1 MPRARPAP
9 AVRPVSMVAEGV
21 AKGTAADT
29 DCAVD
34 DVDCSIEDLLER
46 NRQYRQA
53 PFKKLM
59 AATRAE
65 IAVRIE
71 RAAREL
77 NMQTAAIYGIEDA
90 KSQHRWGADQSFL
103 LEKADPNQPAVAAYL
118 DIEQIVKVAKEN
130 GVDAIHPGYGF
141 LSENPDFAKACER
154 EGIKFV
160 GPTVDNLITFADKT
174 SARIA
179 AIEANVPVVPGTDE
193 SLTDFAD
200 VKAFVDTNG
209 LPIIIK
215 AAMGGGGKG
224 MRVVRE
230 MSDLQPFFESAQ
242 SEAKARPPPPPPPPV
257 PPTAGWLS
265 PRRPP
270 PPDAHSPHSSLP
282 PPSSGRLRRRLR
294 LPRVVRRGPAPHRG
308 ADHRRRQGR
317 RRPPVG
323 ARLLGAAPP
332 PEGGRDRAGVEPAGV
347 APRGAPAGLAPPD
360 EERERPERGHRRVPR
375 RQEGAPL
382 LHRGQPA
389 HPGRAHGD
397 GGGDGDRP
405 RPGAD
410 DDRWRRRA
418 DIGLVQVSPPPAS
431 PSSRTPPPPLPA
443 PERAPLTAPPSPS
456 LVQERISA
464 RGVASSAVSDRGRRA
479 RLRPGHGHRHR
490 VPPLVGLRHAL
501 RRHRLLGLVVS
512 PYYDSL
518 LVKYA
523 RGASWEETVRCAAPS
538 RRRASA
544 A

>member
-1 MPRARPAP
+1 M
-9 AVRPVSMVAEGV
+9 

-59 AATRAE
+59 AANRAE

-141 LSENPDFAKACER
+141 LSENPDFAQACER

-179 AIEANVPVVPGTDE
+179 AIEANVPVVTGTDE

-224 MRVVRE
+224 CASCARCPTSSR
-230 MSDLQPFFESAQ
+230 SSNRRSRRPRR
-242 SEAKARPPPPPPPPV
+242 ARPPAASPAPRRRAAPPPACPPRPLGLH
-257 PPTAGWLS
+257 PHLFLPLS
-265 PRRPP
+265 RPP
-270 PPDAHSPHSSLP
+270 SATAPSSSSL
-282 PPSSGRLRRRLR
+282 
-294 LPRVVRRGPAPHRG
+294 RRGPAPHRG

-332 PEGGRDRAGVEPAGV
+332 PKVVEI
-347 APRGAPAGLAPPD
+347 APAWNL
-360 EERERPERGHRRVPR
+360 
-375 RQEGAPL
+375 
-382 LHRGQPA
+382 
-389 HPGRAHGD
+389 
-397 GGGDGDRP
+397 
-405 RPGAD
+405 
-410 DDRWRRRA
+410 
-418 DIGLVQVSPPPAS
+418 PAS
-431 PSSRTPPPPLPA
+431 LREA
-443 PERAPLTAPPSPS
+443 P
-456 LVQERISA
+456 QQ
-464 RGVASSAVSDRGRRA
+464 
-479 RLRPGHGHRHR
+479 
-490 VPPLVGLRHAL
+490 
-501 RRHRLLGLVVS
+501 
-512 PYYDSL
+512 DSL
-518 LVKYA
+518 RLMK
-523 RGASWEETVRCAAPS
+523 VRTT
-538 RRRASA
+538 
-544 A
+544 

>member
-1 MPRARPAP
+1 MSPSRVSVFLVAAAVAPLATALSVGGAAGPHVAARAAAP

-59 AATRAE
+59 AANRAE

-118 DIEQIVKVAKEN
+118 DVEQIVKVAKEN

-160 GPTVDNLITFADKT
+160 GPTVDNLLTFADKT
-174 SARIA
+174 TARIA

-242 SEAKARPPPPPPPPV
+242 SEAKARTPPPPPPRPPR
-257 PPTAGWLS
+257 PPTAGRATPPALPAPARSVSTPLTSSSSLS
-265 PRRPP
+265 RPP
-270 PPDAHSPHSSLP
+270 SATA
-282 PPSSGRLRRRLR
+282 PSSSSRSSRTRATSRCRSSATARAAPSTCGSATARCSAATRRWSRSRRR
-294 LPRVVRRGPAPHRG
+294 GTC
-308 ADHRRRQGR
+308 RRRS
-317 RRPPVG
+317 
-323 ARLLGAAPP
+323 AR
-332 PEGGRDRAGVEPAGV
+332 
-347 APRGAPAGLAPPD
+347 
-360 EERERPERGHRRVPR
+360 
-375 RQEGAPL
+375 
-382 LHRGQPA
+382 
-389 HPGRAHGD
+389 
-397 GGGDGDRP
+397 
-405 RPGAD
+405 
-410 DDRWRRRA
+410 
-418 DIGLVQVSPPPAS
+418 
-431 PSSRTPPPPLPA
+431 PSSRT
-443 PERAPLTAPPSPS
+443 RS
-456 LVQERISA
+456 
-464 RGVASSAVSDRGRRA
+464 G
-479 RLRPGHGHRHR
+479 
-490 VPPLVGLRHAL
+490 
-501 RRHRLLGLVVS
+501 
-512 PYYDSL
+512 
-518 LVKYA
+518 
-523 RGASWEETVRCAAPS
+523 
-538 RRRASA
+538 
-544 A
+544 

>member
-1 MPRARPAP
+1 MSPSRVSVFLVAAAVAPLATALSVGGVAGPHVAARAAAP

-59 AATRAE
+59 AANRAE

-242 SEAKARPPPPPPPPV
+242 SEAKARIAPV
-257 PPTAGWLS
+257 PPSRPPAPRRRVGYPPACARPPAAPSPPS
-265 PRRPP
+265 PRRPF
-270 PPDAHSPHSSLP
+270 S
-282 PPSSGRLRRRLR
+282 
-294 LPRVVRRGPAPHRG
+294 
-308 ADHRRRQGR
+308 
-317 RRPPVG
+317 RRPPS
-323 ARLLGAAPP
+323 ATAPSSSS
-332 PEGGRDRAGVEPAGV
+332 R
-347 APRGAPAGLAPPD
+347 
-360 EERERPERGHRRVPR
+360 
-375 RQEGAPL
+375 
-382 LHRGQPA
+382 
-389 HPGRAHGD
+389 
-397 GGGDGDRP
+397 
-405 RPGAD
+405 
-410 DDRWRRRA
+410 
-418 DIGLVQVSPPPAS
+418 
-431 PSSRTPPPPLPA
+431 SSRT
-443 PERAPLTAPPSPS
+443 RATS
-456 LVQERISA
+456 RC
-464 RGVASSAVSDRGRRA
+464 RSSATA
-479 RLRPGHGHRHR
+479 R
-490 VPPLVGLRHAL
+490 
-501 RRHRLLGLVVS
+501 
-512 PYYDSL
+512 
-518 LVKYA
+518 
-523 RGASWEETVRCAAPS
+523 AAPS
-538 RRRASA
+538 TCGSATARCSAATKRWSRSRRRGTCRRRSA
-544 A
+544 RRSSRTRSG